1 MKSRKRNSKKVKKED
16 KPKEFD
22 PRMKEFW
29 KHNLNP
35 ITGWTPSKRMNSS
48 VVEDVHER
56 EIDQAS
62 IFIPRGF
69 H

>member
-1 MKSRKRNSKKVKKED
+1 MAYKKTNSGKKAKDKK
-16 KPKEFD
+16 PEFD

-35 ITGWTPSKRMNSS
+35 ITGWLPSKRTNYSII
-48 VVEDVHER
+48 EDVYER
-56 EIDQAS
+56 PADQAS
-62 IFIPRGF
+62 VFIPRGF